1 MIVYIDMFI
10 KDFSR
15 RWCRYNINEHF
26 HIKLNIF
33 TSSLSLDNGML
44 CVLRY
49 TVMIMIKGKVYNTN
63 KIHVYI
69 LLTIHFINNLRVQF
83 VWILS
88 NLL

>member
-1 MIVYIDMFI
+1 MFI

-15 RWCRYNINEHF
+15 RCRCRYNININEHF

-69 LLTIHFINNLRVQF
+69 QLTIHFINNLQVQF
-83 VWILS
+83 V
-88 NLL
+88 